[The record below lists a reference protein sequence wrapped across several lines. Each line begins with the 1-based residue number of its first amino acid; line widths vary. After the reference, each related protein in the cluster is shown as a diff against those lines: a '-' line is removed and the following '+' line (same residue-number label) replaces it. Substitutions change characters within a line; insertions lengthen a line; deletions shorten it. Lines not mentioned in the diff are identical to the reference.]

1 MKLDRFRRHPL
12 VRIFKF
18 ARPQRRS
25 FIAVCVLGIVL
36 AVLDLI
42 PPRLIGK
49 TVDLLTEK
57 PGETAGI
64 DRTLLLWA
72 GVALAAQIL
81 SGVQQWLANSSG
93 ERVIASIR
101 ERAFSHMQRLS
112 VRFFGDTQV
121 GRLFMI
127 FGSDLESIRNV
138 LIWGMN
144 SLVTNS
150 ILVLVSAY
158 MIFQLDP
165 ILLVA
170 TGILVPVMGFVNAA
184 YGRSL
189 EKVWEKIRFEN
200 ARLGTN
206 QSENISGVR
215 VVSAFNR
222 QDANLAHFND
232 LQEATVEL
240 NEREARKHA
249 LYQPLLQT
257 LRFTGRAVILVLG
270 GYRVVEGDIRT
281 GALVSALLYWE
292 SLMTPAMNLTAIL
305 NEAAIVKSGAARI
318 LGLLDVPVEVEDVPN
333 AVDLPPIVGDIEFQE
348 ISFGYRPEK
357 LVLKDVSFYVDR
369 GTTVALVGGTGSG
382 KSTLVSLLA
391 RFYRPTS
398 GRVLIDGYDLSQVK
412 LASLSKQIAMVTQ
425 ANFLFSGTVL
435 ENLRYDNP
443 NISID
448 EIHLATR
455 ALGCHERIEGLKD
468 GYNTEVG
475 EGGAALSL
483 GERQLVCFARALLR
497 NPRVLLLDE
506 ATSSL
511 DAEMD
516 EQVRSALR
524 RLRQNRTTFIVTH
537 GLKTAYRADLILV
550 LARGKVAEMG
560 HHDELV
566 QIPNGLYAKL
576 WADSQNSPDEEY
588 VENPAP
594 ESRQTYFETLA
605 ET

>member
-1 MKLDRFRRHPL
+1 LKFSKLRRNPL
-12 VRIFKF
+12 IRIFKF
-18 ARPQRRS
+18 VRPQRRA
-25 FIAVCVLGIVL
+25 FISVCLLGLVL

-42 PPRLIGK
+42 PPRLIGR
-49 TVDLLTEK
+49 TVDLLNEK
-57 PGETAGI
+57 TGETAEI
-64 DRTLLLWA
+64 ERTLLIWA
-72 GVALAAQIL
+72 GVALAAQVL
-81 SGVQQWLANSSG
+81 SGFQQWLANSSG

-101 ERAFSHMQRLS
+101 ERTFSHMQRLS

-127 FGSDLESIRNV
+127 FGSDLESIRNI
-138 LIWGMN
+138 LIWGAN
-144 SLVTNS
+144 SIVTNS
-150 ILVLVSAY
+150 ILALVSAY

-165 ILLVA
+165 ILLLA
-170 TGILVPVMGFVNAA
+170 TGILVPLMGFVNAA

-189 EKVWEKIRFEN
+189 ERVWEKIRSEN

-206 QSENISGVR
+206 QSENIMGVR

-222 QDANLAHFND
+222 QDANLAHFNQ
-232 LQEATVEL
+232 LQDETIAL

-257 LRFTGRAVILVLG
+257 LRFAGRAVILILG
-270 GYRVVEGDIRT
+270 GYRVVEGDIKT

-292 SLMTPAMNLTAIL
+292 SLMTPAMNLTAIF

-318 LGLLDVPVEVEDVPN
+318 LGLLDAPIEVEDVPN
-333 AVDLPPIVGDIEFQE
+333 AVELPPIVGDIEFE
-348 ISFGYRPEK
+348 NLSFGYRPEK
-357 LVLKDVSFYVDR
+357 MVLNQVNFSVER

-398 GRVLIDGYDLSQVK
+398 GRILIDGYDLSQVK
-412 LASLSKQIAMVTQ
+412 LTSLSKQIAMVTQ
-425 ANFLFSGTVL
+425 SNFLFSGTVL

-443 NISID
+443 SISID

-455 ALGCHERIEGLKD
+455 ALGCHDRIEGMKN
-468 GYNTEVG
+468 GYHTEVG
-475 EGGAALSL
+475 EGGGALSL

-497 NPRVLLLDE
+497 NPRILLLDE

-524 RLRQNRTTFIVTH
+524 KLRHNRTTFIVTH
-537 GLKTAYRADLILV
+537 GLQTAFRADVILV
-550 LARGKVAEMG
+550 LSRGRVAEMG
-560 HHDELV
+560 HHDTLV

-576 WADSQNSPDEEY
+576 WADSLGTADEHLPDQGADSFH
-588 VENPAP
+588 PP
-594 ESRQTYFETLA
+594 LA